1 MRIALVS
8 PNVLHLAESVVSN
21 DAVING
27 LVKPKAIEFREF
39 SPSDSLLALA
49 GLTPEE
55 HELIYLDDQYARV
68 DPDTPVDLAA
78 ITAVTMN
85 ANRAYELAA
94 AFRAR
99 GVYVVMGG
107 IHATMVPEETA
118 RHVDTVITGDADRVW
133 PIFLKD
139 LARGKPKLRYDGGY
153 ADVQQTPP
161 PRISLLKPQHYF
173 RRPFQAELY
182 TLRATAGCTRRCR
195 FCSNWKRPEC
205 DRLHCKTLRQID
217 LELDQITGFSAK
229 PLINIADDNLFLDEA
244 FARGVV
250 ERIRDRGIPWV
261 GSGDVS
267 LTRKPRL
274 MRLLQESG
282 CRLICFGL
290 ESLDPRNLEWLAPW
304 KAKQIPYFRDAIRI
318 ARDHGIN
325 VMGSFIAG
333 LEHDDLDVYDR
344 CLDFFQET
352 SMSVVNVALLTPFPG
367 TELRERM
374 IAEERLDRRAP
385 WSAYTTYNLLFRH
398 DHFTADQVLRRMEA
412 FIRKL
417 ESPEMQQHIISV
429 AIRQQSSALAPAVAC
444 QEPGE
449 DL

>member
-8 PNVLHLAESVVSN
+8 PNMLHLPESVVSN
-21 DAVING
+21 DPVIND
-27 LVKPKAIEFREF
+27 LVKPKAIQFREF

-55 HELIYLDDQYARV
+55 HELVYLDDQYGRV
-68 DPDTPVDLAA
+68 DPDTPVALAA

-85 ANRAYELAA
+85 ADRAYEIAA
-94 AFRAR
+94 AFRER
-99 GVYVVMGG
+99 GVHTVMGG
-107 IHATMVPEETA
+107 IHATMVPEEAA

-139 LARGKPKLRYDGGY
+139 LARKKPKPRYDGGY
-153 ADVQQTPP
+153 ADVQLSPP
-161 PRISLLKPQHYF
+161 PRISLLPRTHYF

-195 FCSNWKRPEC
+195 FCSNWRRPEC
-205 DRLHCKTLRQID
+205 DRLHRKTLRQIEI
-217 LELDQITGFSAK
+217 ELDQIVSFSSKA
-229 PLINIADDNLFLDEA
+229 LINIADDNLFLDA
-244 FARGVV
+244 IFAEGVV

-274 MRLLQESG
+274 MKLLQESG
-282 CRLICFGL
+282 CRLLCFGL

-304 KAKQIPYFRDAIRI
+304 KAKQVSSYKRAIRV

-344 CLDFFQET
+344 CIDFFLE
-352 SMSVVNVALLTPFPG
+352 SRMSVVNVALLTPFPG
-367 TELRERM
+367 TELRDRLV
-374 IAEERLDRRAP
+374 AEGRLDLTAP

-398 DHFTADQVLRRMEA
+398 DRFTSEQILRRMEA
-412 FIRKL
+412 FIRRL
-417 ESPEMQQHIISV
+417 ESPEMQQHIIDV
-429 AIRQQSSALAPAVAC
+429 AIRPPASAFAPAAAC